1 MTESDIVRSIRTYL
15 HKEGYFTINMMAV
28 TPSGTPD
35 MLAVKDNVYT
45 FFEVKTD
52 TGRLSPLQVAIH
64 RKLRNNGCTVHTV
77 RSVTDVKEALNE
89 KST

>member
-35 MLAVKDNVYT
+35 MLAVKDGIHTY
-45 FFEVKTD
+45 FEVKTD
-52 TGRLSPLQVAIH
+52 TGRLSPIQIAIH
-64 RKLRNNGCTVHTV
+64 KKLIKHGCVVHTV
-77 RSVTDVKEALNE
+77 RSVQDVKEAL
-89 KST
+89 